1 EEVRA
6 AGGRPR
12 IVQLTGATAAPAIQ
26 AAAGE
31 GAHAV
36 VVACGSG
43 LTLAGLALGFKRLR
57 REVRLI
63 GISVQ
68 QPAARLRPWIVEA
81 AGQAAAL
88 AGIAERLSPDDFV
101 LLDDQI
107 GPGYGL
113 PSPAGIEAVR
123 LAGRTEALVLDPVY
137 TGKALA
143 GLAAA
148 RSAGVIGPG
157 ETVTFLH
164 SGGTPGLFAN
174 AAAFA

>member
-1 EEVRA
+1 M
-6 AGGRPR
+6 
-12 IVQLTGATAAPAIQ
+12 
-26 AAAGE
+26 
-31 GAHAV
+31 
-36 VVACGSG
+36 
-43 LTLAGLALGFKRLR
+43 
-57 REVRLI
+57 RLI

-174 AAAFA
+174 AAAFAEPA